1 VVSRLAA
8 APIVVSKSLAHR
20 VEFRVARLT
29 FSGTGD
35 SFSSVS
41 VEPEASAELEAARQ
55 EVARL
60 RLDNARLTAEN
71 ARLSGENTGL
81 TAENAKLTTLLDA
94 VSDVVILASTDHR
107 FLHLNAAARQSM
119 ATIVGVATA
128 DPIGKT
134 PRELGMPEVLN
145 EHVDAQIHDV
155 LRTGG
160 TVTRELLLP
169 TRAGKVWRES
179 RASPV
184 RREDGT
190 IWASA
195 VISRDIHERKLSEE
209 FRDQM
214 ISVLGHDLR
223 NPLTAISALTAMSR
237 RSASLPDRLGPW
249 LEQIDKATTRAL
261 EMIKSLLQFSEGRFH
276 GFAISPTPSDLREL
290 GRAVID
296 EITAA
301 HRGRAIELLAEGEC
315 TAECD
320 PARIGQVLANLV
332 SNAVAHGAGDSPVR
346 LLVTSTPDRLD
357 IRVTN
362 HGPAIPPDLMAH
374 LFEPFQRGPGAPG
387 HARPPGS
394 AARGL
399 GLGLYIVREI
409 VKAHRG
415 SVTVTS
421 TDRDGTCFSVSLP
434 RAAS

>member
-1 VVSRLAA
+1 M
-8 APIVVSKSLAHR
+8 
-20 VEFRVARLT
+20 LT
-29 FSGTGD
+29 STGPGY

-41 VEPEASAELEAARQ
+41 VEPEASAELEALRQ
-55 EVARL
+55 EIARL
-60 RLDNARLTAEN
+60 RVENARLAAEN
-71 ARLSGENTGL
+71 ARMSGENAGL
-81 TAENAKLTTLLDA
+81 STESAKLTTLLDA
-94 VSDVVILASTDHR
+94 VSDVVILASTEQR

-119 ATIVGVATA
+119 ASIAGIADV

-134 PRELGMPEVLN
+134 PRELGMPEVVN
-145 EHVDAQIHDV
+145 EHVDAQVCDV

-169 TRAGKVWRES
+169 TRAGNVWRES

-214 ISVLGHDLR
+214 IGVLGHDLR
-223 NPLTAISALTAMSR
+223 NPLTAISALTAMSL
-237 RSASLPDRLGPW
+237 RSGSLPDRLGAR
-249 LEQIDKATTRAL
+249 LEQIGKAATRAL

-276 GFAISPTPSDLREL
+276 GFAISRTPSDLREL

-301 HRGRAIELLAEGEC
+301 HRGRAIEMLAEGEC
-315 TAECD
+315 TCDCD

-332 SNAVAHGAGDSPVR
+332 SNAVAHGAEDGPVR
-346 LLVTSTPDRLD
+346 LVVTSTPDRLD

-362 HGPAIPPDLMAH
+362 HGPTIPPDLMAH
-374 LFEPFQRGPGAPG
+374 LFEPFQRGPGSAG
-387 HARPPGS
+387 YASAPGS

-421 TDRDGTCFSVSLP
+421 SERDGTCFSVSLP
-434 RAAS
+434 RAASGS